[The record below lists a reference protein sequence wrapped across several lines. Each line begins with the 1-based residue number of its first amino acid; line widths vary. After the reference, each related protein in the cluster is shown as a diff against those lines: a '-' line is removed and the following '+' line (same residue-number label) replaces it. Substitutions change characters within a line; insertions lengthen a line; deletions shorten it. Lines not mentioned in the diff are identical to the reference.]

1 MPACPSCG
9 EDNPDRA
16 KFCLACGSALAA
28 PLTHESRK
36 TVSVLFCDL
45 VDSTKLGERMDP
57 ESLRALMSTYFDQMR
72 AIIDRH
78 GGTVEKFIGDA
89 VMAVFGIPTVHE
101 DDALRAVRAAAEMR
115 DAVGVLNDD
124 LLERWGVELVT
135 RTGVNT
141 GPVVAGDAAEGQTLV
156 TGDAVNVAARLEQA
170 AGDGEVVIGDITQR
184 LTRAAITAEP
194 VEPLTLKG
202 KSEPVPAFRL
212 LGVRRN
218 TAGTS
223 RRLDAPMIG
232 RAAQLGALV
241 DALRDVERA
250 RVCRMVTVLG
260 DAGIGKSRLAE
271 ELIRRAGD
279 AWAQLRGRCL
289 PYGEGITFWP
299 VAQAIRQ
306 AAGLAEDGSVEEA
319 EAKLSEIAGEQTS
332 AQISKV
338 LGLREADV
346 PAAELF
352 GAVRHFL
359 EALGRR
365 DPVIL
370 VFDDLHWAQ
379 PTLLELIDHLA
390 RWTTDARV
398 LLVCIARPEF
408 AHAHPRWGQDIRD
421 AHTFTVEPLGP
432 EDSRVLIDGLLG
444 STGLPET
451 ARARISEAA
460 DGNPLFVE
468 ELLAMLVEDGT
479 LEQEGDHWI
488 VTRDLSTIVI
498 PPTISAIL
506 ASRIERLRPED
517 RDEAQRASVQGQSFY
532 VDALIALS
540 PESMA
545 AQVREHL
552 DTLAE
557 TELIR
562 PDRQDALGYETYR
575 FRHILIRDAVYESA
589 LKQFRAE
596 LHERFADWLE
606 GAARDRSRE
615 YEEIIGYHL
624 ERAFRLR
631 AELGAIRDVELA
643 LAGRA
648 GTHLGHAGRRALE
661 LVDMPAATNLLGR
674 AVELLPDD
682 DPDRRHLLPG
692 LAEALL
698 DTGDFD
704 RARDVLDEAAARA
717 RGIGDEGLEA
727 RTTLVRADLDSLVD
741 PEGWS
746 ERAEAAARHAI
757 DVFGR
762 ATDERGLAQAYG
774 MLSFVHIY
782 RCRSA
787 DTAEAALA
795 AAEHARRAG
804 AYGGRYLSAY
814 ASALLYGPAPV
825 PEAIERIE
833 ELRSHADL
841 GQSAEATTLYTL
853 GVLQAM
859 SGRFDSGR
867 ELINQASLIDRQLG
881 REVVGAMT
889 TAETLADV
897 ELLAGNADG
906 ALRDLR
912 EGFDTLVELGER
924 GYASTLA
931 AMRARA
937 LCERSR
943 WDEAL
948 RFADTSADWAD
959 SDDIVS
965 QVVWRGGKARAL
977 AHLGNGDEAERLAR
991 EAADL
996 AATTDHIN
1004 MHADALY
1011 DLSDVLLSRG
1021 DQDRAAQILDD
1032 ARNAYR
1038 RKGNEAALARL
1049 E

>member
-9 EDNPDRA
+9 EENPERA
-16 KFCLACGSALAA
+16 KFCLACGSALTAA
-28 PLTHESRK
+28 VSHETRK
-36 TVSVLFCDL
+36 TVTILFCDL

-57 ESLRALMSTYFDQMR
+57 ESLRTLMSAYFDQMR
-72 AIIDRH
+72 AIIERH

-89 VMAVFGIPTVHE
+89 VMAVFGIPAVHE

-115 DAVGVLNDD
+115 DAVGVLNED
-124 LLERWGVELVT
+124 LRERWDVELLT
-135 RTGVNT
+135 RTGVNR
-141 GPVVAGDAAEGQTLV
+141 GPVGAGDAAGGQTLV

-170 AGDGEVVIGDITQR
+170 ADDDEIVIGEVTHR
-184 LTRAAITAEP
+184 LTHAALTAEAIA
-194 VEPLTLKG
+194 PLALKG
-202 KSEPVPAFRL
+202 KSERVGAFRL
-212 LGVRRN
+212 TGVHRN
-218 TAGTS
+218 VAGTA

-241 DALRDVERA
+241 DALRDVERGRA
-250 RVCRMVTVLG
+250 CRMVTVLG
-260 DAGIGKSRLAE
+260 DAGVGKSRLAE

-279 AWAQLRGRCL
+279 AWVQLRGRCL

-306 AAGLAEDGSVEEA
+306 AAGLAEDGSREDA
-319 EAKLSEIAGEQTS
+319 EARLAEIAGEHT
-332 AQISKV
+332 ATQISKV
-338 LGLREADV
+338 LGLRTADV

-352 GAVRHFL
+352 GAVRHFF

-379 PTLLELIDHLA
+379 PTLLDLIDHLA
-390 RWTTDARV
+390 RWTADARV
-398 LLVCIARPEF
+398 LLLCIARPEF
-408 AHAHPRWGQDIRD
+408 AHAQPRWGHDVPD
-421 AHTFTVEPLGP
+421 AHTLTIDPLGP

-444 STGLPET
+444 SSGLPEA
-451 ARARISEAA
+451 ARARISEAT

-468 ELLAMLVEDGT
+468 ELVAMLVDDGT
-479 LEQEGDHWI
+479 LRREADRWT
-488 VTRDLSTIVI
+488 VTRDLSAIVI

-506 ASRIERLRPED
+506 ASRIERLQPED
-517 RDEAQRASVQGQSFY
+517 RDQAQRASVQGQSFY

-540 PESMA
+540 PQPVAEK
-545 AQVREHL
+545 VRRHL
-552 DTLAE
+552 DTLSE

-575 FRHILIRDAVYESA
+575 FRHILIRDAVYDSA

-606 GAARDRSRE
+606 GAVRDRSSE

-624 ERAFRLR
+624 EQAFRLR
-631 AELGAIRDVELA
+631 EELGAVHDAERDLA
-643 LAGRA
+643 RRA
-648 GTHLGHAGRRALE
+648 GAHLGHAGRRALE
-661 LVDMPAATNLLGR
+661 LVDMPAATSLLGR
-674 AVELLPDD
+674 AVRLLADH
-682 DPDRRHLLPG
+682 DPERSQLLPG
-692 LAEALL
+692 LGEALL

-704 RARDVLDEAAARA
+704 RARDVLDDAATRA
-717 RGIGDEGLEA
+717 RDGGDASLEA
-727 RTTLVRADLDSLVD
+727 RTALVRADLDSLVD

-762 ATDERGLAQAYG
+762 ADDERGLAQAYG

-795 AAEHARRAG
+795 AAEHAHRAG

-814 ASALLYGPAPV
+814 ASALLYGPTPA

-833 ELRSHADL
+833 ELRSNEDL

-859 SGRFDSGR
+859 RGQFDSGR
-867 ELINQASLIDRQLG
+867 ELINRASLIDRQLG

-897 ELLAGNADG
+897 ELLAGNPEG
-906 ALRDLR
+906 AERDLR
-912 EGFDTLVELGER
+912 EGFDALVELGER

-937 LCERSR
+937 FCEQER
-943 WDEAL
+943 WEEA
-948 RFADTSADWAD
+948 RRYAETSASWAD

-977 AHLGNGDEAERLAR
+977 AHLGDVDEAAHLAG

-1004 MHADALY
+1004 MHADALS
-1011 DLSDVLLSRG
+1011 DLSDVLVARG
-1021 DQDRAAQILDD
+1021 DADRAAAVLHQ
-1032 ARNAYR
+1032 ARDAYR
-1038 RKGNEAALARL
+1038 RKDNEAALARL

>member
-1 MPACPSCG
+1 MDVPPA
-9 EDNPDRA
+9 
-16 KFCLACGSALAA
+16 
-28 PLTHESRK
+28 HESRK
-36 TVSVLFCDL
+36 TVTILFCDL
-45 VDSTKLGERMDP
+45 AGSTRLGERMDP
-57 ESLRALMSTYFDQMR
+57 ESLRTLMSTYFDQMA

-89 VMAVFGIPTVHE
+89 VMAVFGIPAVHE

-115 DAVGVLNDD
+115 EAVGVLNED
-124 LLERWGVELVT
+124 LRERWGVELVT

-141 GPVVAGDAAEGQTLV
+141 GPVVAGDAGGGQTLV

-170 AGDGEVVIGDITQR
+170 AANGEIVIGEITHA
-184 LTRAAITAEP
+184 LTHAAVTAEAIESLP
-194 VEPLTLKG
+194 LKG
-202 KSEPVPAFRL
+202 KSQPVEAFRL
-212 LGVRRN
+212 TGVQRN
-218 TAGTS
+218 VAGTT

-241 DALRDVERA
+241 DALRDVERS

-271 ELIRRAGD
+271 ELIRRSGD
-279 AWAQLRGRCL
+279 AWLHLRGRCL

-306 AAGLAEDGSVEEA
+306 AAGLREGVLLEDA
-319 EAKLSEIAGEQTS
+319 EATLSDLAGPQT
-332 AQISKV
+332 ATQISKV
-338 LGLREADV
+338 LGLRTADV

-352 GAVRHFL
+352 SAVRHFL
-359 EALGRR
+359 ESLGRR
-365 DPVIL
+365 DPVVLI
-370 VFDDLHWAQ
+370 FDDLHWAQ
-379 PTLLELIDHLA
+379 PTLLDLIDHLA
-390 RWTTDARV
+390 RWTADARV
-398 LLVCIARPEF
+398 LLLCIARPEF
-408 AHAHPRWGQDIRD
+408 AHAHPRWGHDIPD
-421 AHTFTVEPLGP
+421 AHTLTVDPLGP
-432 EDSRVLIDGLLG
+432 EDTRILIDGLLG
-444 STGLPET
+444 STGLPEA
-451 ARARISEAA
+451 ARARIAAAA

-468 ELLAMLVEDGT
+468 ELLAMLVDEGT
-479 LEQEGDHWI
+479 LRREGDRWT

-517 RDEAQRASVQGQSFY
+517 RDQAQRASVQGQSFY

-540 PESMA
+540 PDA
-545 AQVREHL
+545 VADRVRHHL
-552 DTLAE
+552 DVLAE

-562 PDRQDALGYETYR
+562 PDQPDALGYETYR
-575 FRHILIRDAVYESA
+575 FRHILIRDAVYGSA
-589 LKQFRAE
+589 LKHLRAD

-606 GAARDRSRE
+606 GAVGDRRRQ
-615 YEEIIGYHL
+615 YDEIIGYHL
-624 ERAFRLR
+624 EQAFRLR
-631 AELGAIRDVELA
+631 AELGTVRDAERELSQRA
-643 LAGRA
+643 GEHLGRA
-648 GTHLGHAGRRALE
+648 GQRALE

-674 AVELLPDD
+674 AVDLLTED
-682 DPDRRHLLPG
+682 DPQRIRLLPG
-692 LAEALL
+692 LAEARL

-704 RARDVLDEAAARA
+704 GAREVLSHADAFAHEAHDDRLAARTA
-717 RGIGDEGLEA
+717 
-727 RTTLVRADLDSLVD
+727 LVRADLDSLVD

-746 ERAEAAARHAI
+746 ERAETAARHAI
-757 DVFGR
+757 DIF
-762 ATDERGLAQAYG
+762 ALADDERGLAQAYG

-814 ASALLYGPAPV
+814 ASALLYGPVPV

-833 ELRSHADL
+833 ALRSQADL
-841 GQSAEATTLYTL
+841 GQAAEATTLYAL

-859 SGRFDSGR
+859 RGRFDAGR
-867 ELINQASLIDRQLG
+867 ELINSASLIDRQLG

-897 ELLAGNADG
+897 ELLAGNPEG
-906 ALRDLR
+906 AERDLR
-912 EGFDTLVELGER
+912 VGFDALVELGER

-937 LCERSR
+937 LCDQGR
-943 WDEAL
+943 WDDAL
-948 RFADTSADWAD
+948 RFAETSAAWAD

-965 QVVWRGGKARAL
+965 QVAWRGGKARAS
-977 AHLGNGDEAERLAR
+977 AHLGDPAGAERLAR

-996 AATTDHIN
+996 AATTDHVN
-1004 MHADALY
+1004 MHADALA
-1011 DLSDVLLSRG
+1011 DLADVLRTGGDRG
-1021 DQDRAAQILDD
+1021 RAASVLERSRD
-1032 ARNAYR
+1032 AYR
-1038 RKGNEAALARL
+1038 AKQNEAALARL
-1049 E
+1049 EDV